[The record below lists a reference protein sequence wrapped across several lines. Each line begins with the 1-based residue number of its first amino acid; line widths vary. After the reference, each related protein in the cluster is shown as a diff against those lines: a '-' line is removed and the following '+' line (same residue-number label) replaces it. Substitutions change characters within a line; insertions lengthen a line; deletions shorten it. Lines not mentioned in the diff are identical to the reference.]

1 MSKKNR
7 NLGFSQA
14 GQPAHLSHQA
24 EYGIIKHDLIRV
36 IALNIVYLAVILG
49 LYYANQSSQLVDKW
63 FAKVLHF

>member
-7 NLGFSQA
+7 NLGVSHS
-14 GQPAHLSHQA
+14 GQLSHLSHEA
-24 EYGIIKHDLIRV
+24 EYGIIKYDLIRV

-63 FAKVLHF
+63 FARVLHF

>member
-7 NLGFSQA
+7 NLGSVQT

-36 IALNIVYLAVILG
+36 IALNVVYLAVILG

-63 FAKVLHF
+63 FAKILHF